1 MQFWHSSLSK
11 YLLLVTRVPS
21 ALSGIVLVKVGLA
34 VACPHHF
41 QVRTKISG
49 RLVFK
54 SAFRETL
61 DTVDRFSSLQ
71 FKGYLR
77 GFAAVRAFGLMHP
90 FLQRLKSPLFPISR
104 VRNMSKRL
112 RFEA

>member
-21 ALSGIVLVKVGLA
+21 ALSGTVLVKVGLA

-41 QVRTKISG
+41 QVRTKISS

-54 SAFRETL
+54 STFRETL
-61 DTVDRFSSLQ
+61 ATVDRFPSLR

-77 GFAAVRAFGLMHP
+77 GLAAV
-90 FLQRLKSPLFPISR
+90 
-104 VRNMSKRL
+104 
-112 RFEA
+112 